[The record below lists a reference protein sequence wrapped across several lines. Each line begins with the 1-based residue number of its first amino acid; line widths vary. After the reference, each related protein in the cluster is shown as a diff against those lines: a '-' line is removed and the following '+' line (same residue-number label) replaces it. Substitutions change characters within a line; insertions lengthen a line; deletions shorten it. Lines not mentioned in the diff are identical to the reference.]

1 MRKQVKE
8 LKEKIDS
15 NSNSLNELNKKLNEN
30 SKNLSNLKQR
40 INKLNEK
47 RSKIEQGLVKKDNYE
62 NRLKE
67 LNEELENYQK
77 EKEQFENIEIVEV
90 EEKHF
95 NDFELKN
102 NLRNN
107 REKLNR
113 ITSEVSVINN
123 ELDKIKEKEKEYDDL
138 NEKNKKNI
146 KVYNRYGE
154 LQKAWSKD
162 GIQALIID
170 TTLPLIE
177 AEINNYLNIMSA
189 GEISI
194 KFETQKEA
202 KNGNISETLDV
213 IVSDFSCSDR
223 KYELFSGGQ
232 KQRINLAIRVGLSKF
247 LSNRSNSDIQF
258 FFIDEGLSTLDD
270 DGRANFLEMISAIS
284 QMFEQIFIISHMEDV
299 KDAFEQKILITKTQD
314 EGSKI
319 KIMK

>member
-1 MRKQVKE
+1 MHKQTKE
-8 LKEKIDS
+8 HKEKIDS
-15 NSNSLNELNKKLNEN
+15 NSNSLNKLNKKLNEN

-77 EKEQFENIEIVEV
+77 EKEQFENIEIVAV

-95 NDFELKN
+95 NDFELKS

-113 ITSEVSVINN
+113 ITSEVSVISN

-170 TTLPLIE
+170 TTLPLRE
-177 AEINNYLNIMSA
+177 EEINSY
-189 GEISI
+189 
-194 KFETQKEA
+194 
-202 KNGNISETLDV
+202 
-213 IVSDFSCSDR
+213 
-223 KYELFSGGQ
+223 
-232 KQRINLAIRVGLSKF
+232 
-247 LSNRSNSDIQF
+247 
-258 FFIDEGLSTLDD
+258 
-270 DGRANFLEMISAIS
+270 
-284 QMFEQIFIISHMEDV
+284 
-299 KDAFEQKILITKTQD
+299 
-314 EGSKI
+314 
-319 KIMK
+319 